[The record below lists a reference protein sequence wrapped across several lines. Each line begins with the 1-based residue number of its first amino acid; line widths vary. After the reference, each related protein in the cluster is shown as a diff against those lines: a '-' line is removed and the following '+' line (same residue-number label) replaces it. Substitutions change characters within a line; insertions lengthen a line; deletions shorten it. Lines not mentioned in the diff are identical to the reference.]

1 MRNASLHAALRDF
14 ALEAASALMQTVES
28 GDELGFDVAEEP
40 GAGPILYRYR
50 ALTAE
55 YLGAHWPELA
65 QLPAMD
71 AAARELGAGASTWL
85 RSHGKAEAEA
95 EPALR
100 AMLERLYED
109 ATSFD
114 FPEERFDR
122 VYAELEQTLYDGTA
136 RVAAVAPLR
145 NARLE
150 TRRIDLGGGIA
161 LVRGDSADAPR
172 EAAWSH
178 PHTGGDGPAEPSVLI
193 AIERDAED
201 AGDLPLDRLR
211 ARIADI
217 VRGLRLWAPGALGPA
232 GSAWVRSNEGPWQH
246 FDVPA
251 AGPGRGEPWTAG
263 EDDAVELRE
272 FIAAIEHARV
282 PGRIA
287 WALDRFMIGCERTR
301 DSEALSD
308 FLMALKALLD
318 GTDEPGRASLSLR
331 LAALCAEE
339 PDRRAVQRRTEL
351 AFALERFLIGGGTA
365 DAYVDEIG
373 SEPPAQLTAE
383 IETCVRALLRDVLCG
398 YLDAD
403 LRRTADDILLTSG
416 APVEIEARDLRE
428 DPDPERDT
436 TEIEAI
442 VDPAPEKP
450 KAKPRAKPKPKPRAK
465 PKPKPRAKAKSK
477 PEQRATS
484 TEQRVQEE
492 LSDGVTP
499 SADWGFD
506 DADCYSAPV

>member
-14 ALEAASALMQTVES
+14 ALEAAATLMHAVES
-28 GDELGFDVAEEP
+28 GDELGFDVDEEP

-55 YLGAHWPELA
+55 YIGVQWPELA
-65 QLPAMD
+65 QLPALE
-71 AAARELGAGASTWL
+71 AAARELGAGATTWL
-85 RSHGKAEAEA
+85 RSHGKAEVEA

-114 FPEERFDR
+114 FPEERFER
-122 VYAELEQTLYDGTA
+122 VYDELERTLYDGTA
-136 RVAAVAPLR
+136 RVVAVAPLR
-145 NARLE
+145 DARLE
-150 TRRIDLGGGIA
+150 TRRIDLGGGLA

-172 EAAWSH
+172 EAAWLH
-178 PHTGGDGPAEPSVLI
+178 PHLDGPAEPSVLI
-193 AIERDAED
+193 TIERDAED
-201 AGDLPLDRLR
+201 AGDLPLERLR
-211 ARIADI
+211 ARIADT

-232 GSAWVRSNEGPWQH
+232 GSAWVRSDQGPWQH

-251 AGPGRGEPWTAG
+251 AGPGRGEPWIAG
-263 EDDAVELRE
+263 EDDATELRE
-272 FIAAIEHARV
+272 FLAAIEQARV

-287 WALDRFMIGCERTR
+287 WALDRFMLGCERTR

-308 FLMALKALLD
+308 FLLALKALLD
-318 GTDEPGRASLSLR
+318 ATDEPGRASLSLR

-351 AFALERFLIGGGTA
+351 AFALERFLIAGGTA
-365 DAYVDEIG
+365 DSYVDEIG

-416 APVEIEARDLRE
+416 APVEIEARDLRV
-428 DPDPERDT
+428 DPDPEPET
-436 TEIEAI
+436 TEMEAI
-442 VDPAPEKP
+442 KP
-450 KAKPRAKPKPKPRAK
+450 KPRAKAKPKPRAK
-465 PKPKPRAKAKSK
+465 PKAKAKPK
-477 PEQRATS
+477 PKPKPKKPPVERP
-484 TEQRVQEE
+484 VQEE
-492 LSDGVTP
+492 LTDGVTP

>member
-14 ALEAASALMQTVES
+14 ALEAASALMQAAES
-28 GDELGFDVAEEP
+28 GDALGFDVAEEP

-55 YLGAHWPELA
+55 YIGAHWQELA
-65 QLPAMD
+65 QLPALE
-71 AAARELGAGASTWL
+71 AAARELGAGAGTWL

-122 VYAELEQTLYDGTA
+122 VYAELERTLYDGTA

-145 NARLE
+145 DARLE

-161 LVRGDSADAPR
+161 LVRGDAADAPR
-172 EAAWSH
+172 EAAWMH
-178 PHTGGDGPAEPSVLI
+178 PRLDGDGPAEPSVLI
-193 AIERDAED
+193 TIERDSED
-201 AGDLPLDRLR
+201 AGDLPLDRLSV
-211 ARIADI
+211 RIADI

-232 GSAWVRSNEGPWQH
+232 GSAWVRSDEGPWQH
-246 FDVPA
+246 FDIPA
-251 AGPGRGEPWTAG
+251 TGPGRGDPWTATD
-263 EDDAVELRE
+263 DDADELRE
-272 FIAAIEHARV
+272 FLTAIEHARV

-287 WALDRFMIGCERTR
+287 WALDRFMLGCERTR
-301 DSEALSD
+301 DAEALSD
-308 FLMALKALLD
+308 FLMALRALLD
-318 GTDEPGRASLSLR
+318 GIDEAGRASLSLR

-339 PDRRAVQRRTEL
+339 PDRRALQRRTEL
-351 AFALERFLIGGGTA
+351 AFALERFLIGGGTS
-365 DAYVDEIG
+365 DSYMDEVG
-373 SEPPAQLTAE
+373 SEPPAQVTAE
-383 IETCVRALLRDVLCG
+383 IETSVRALLRDVLCG

-403 LRRTADDILLTSG
+403 LRRIADDLLLTSG
-416 APVEIEARDLRE
+416 APVEIEARDLRG
-428 DPDPERDT
+428 DPDPEPDPVT

-442 VDPAPEKP
+442 AEPAPEKP
-450 KAKPRAKPKPKPRAK
+450 KAKPRAKPKPRAKAKAKPRA
-465 PKPKPRAKAKSK
+465 KPRAKAK
-477 PEQRATS
+477 PEP
-484 TEQRVQEE
+484 VQEE
-492 LSDGVTP
+492 LTDGVTP